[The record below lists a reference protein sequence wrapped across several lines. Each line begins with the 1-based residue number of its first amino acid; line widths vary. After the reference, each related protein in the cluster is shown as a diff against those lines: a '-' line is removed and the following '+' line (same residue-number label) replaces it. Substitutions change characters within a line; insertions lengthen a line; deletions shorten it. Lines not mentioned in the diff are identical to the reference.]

1 MSASY
6 RIFDITLK
14 SKTLISP
21 SLVRCVFEGA
31 DIHRMKLE
39 APDQRIKLLFPAAD
53 GKIPQLVNGPDWY
66 GDYMA
71 IPKEQR
77 PVMRTYTLRA
87 LRCEQNQMDVEF
99 VLHGVNGPASAWATH
114 AEPGDALQTVAPN
127 ADFDGDSGGYEWV
140 PPAQLQQALLIADE
154 TAVPAAMGI
163 LEQLAL
169 QANPP
174 RVQAFFEVPVA
185 GIAWIWP
192 VSRSPRFT
200 GCRVTWA
207 TNWRMVRCWWR
218 RCASGSISPRRRVR
232 RRSPWRKAV

>member
-39 APDQRIKLLFPAAD
+39 APDQRIKLLFPAED

-87 LRCEQNQMDVEF
+87 LRREQNQMDVEF

-163 LEQLAL
+163 LEQLAQ

-174 RVQAFFEVPVA
+174 RVQAFLRCRWR
-185 GIAWIWP
+185 GIAWTWP

-207 TNWRMVRCWWR
+207 TNWRMARCWWR
-218 RCASGSISPRRRVR
+218 RCASGSLSPRRRVR
-232 RRSPWRKAV
+232 RRSPWRKAA

>member
-39 APDQRIKLLFPAAD
+39 APDQRIKLLFPAVD

-87 LRCEQNQMDVEF
+87 LRREQNQMDVEF

-127 ADFDGDSGGYEWV
+127 ADFDGDSGGYEW
-140 PPAQLQQALLIADE
+140 
-154 TAVPAAMGI
+154 
-163 LEQLAL
+163 
-169 QANPP
+169 
-174 RVQAFFEVPVA
+174 R
-185 GIAWIWP
+185 
-192 VSRSPRFT
+192 
-200 GCRVTWA
+200 
-207 TNWRMVRCWWR
+207 
-218 RCASGSISPRRRVR
+218 R
-232 RRSPWRKAV
+232 RRSCSRRC

>member
-87 LRCEQNQMDVEF
+87 LRREQNQMDVEF

-163 LEQLAL
+163 LEQLAQ

-174 RVQAFFEVPVA
+174 RVQAFLRCRWR
-185 GIAWIWP
+185 GIVWIWP

-207 TNWRMVRCWWR
+207 TNWRMARCWWR

-232 RRSPWRKAV
+232 RRSPWWKAA